1 MVSSEQPATH
11 VKRPRKPSPAVS
23 LALLLCHNL
32 RTPLMRHASR
42 SPRLPNL
49 RRVRSHPV
57 GSPSSTTTLASPCP
71 LKAMQVQ
78 AGGKGRSPRA
88 AVNKKFLLN
97 TVHGLKSHNKREEE
111 EDCWRQHNLD
121 QKAREGRRSR
131 SHDAGF
137 RARSES
143 STDSVHRA
151 ASPVLEA
158 DTRQFWAEQKRKAV
172 TAAQATASSS
182 APLERGRPGAKHGD
196 GCKSRGGEHSDGSAD
211 EASLSEGDRKK
222 KRRKEKEKEKKAK
235 RKKKRKRERRRSSS
249 SDGSSSS
256 ESDVDEGPRDGGKG
270 SDKRRHRRKRKKSK
284 TRSSRKKSKA

>member
-1 MVSSEQPATH
+1 
-11 VKRPRKPSPAVS
+11 
-23 LALLLCHNL
+23 
-32 RTPLMRHASR
+32 
-42 SPRLPNL
+42 
-49 RRVRSHPV
+49 
-57 GSPSSTTTLASPCP
+57 
-71 LKAMQVQ
+71 MQGQ
-78 AGGKGRSPRA
+78 AGGRGRIPRA

-151 ASPVLEA
+151 ASPALEA

-172 TAAQATASSS
+172 TAAQATASSG

-222 KRRKEKEKEKKAK
+222 KRRKEKEKKAK